1 MTGTSFRLSISQRE
15 MAGWLMSRACIAS
28 PFLRFYNF
36 LEMELAGNFDNFR
49 YTCRRIATMNNN
61 LV

>member
-15 MAGWLMSRACIAS
+15 MAGWLLSGARIAS
-28 PFLRFYNF
+28 PFPRFYNF
-36 LEMELAGNFDNFR
+36 LEMELDRNFDNFR
-49 YTCRRIATMNNN
+49 YTCRRVATTNSN

>member
-36 LEMELAGNFDNFR
+36 LEMELAGNFDNF
-49 YTCRRIATMNNN
+49 
-61 LV
+61 